1 MNAIRKCR
9 NSPSAA
15 VFAPPW
21 NDLGP
26 SSPEAT
32 DWKIRIGGK
41 WFWIP
46 QAMQACV
53 ISRTPHAI
61 PPHKIARKGL
71 GAVVGSGVVANEFMR
86 KPAIARKND
95 SLQLDNE
102 YRRLGYET
110 VCEDFSSA
118 I

>member
-26 SSPEAT
+26 NSPEAT

-46 QAMQACV
+46 HAIHAWL
-53 ISRTPHAI
+53 ISRTPHAS
-61 PPHKIARKGL
+61 PPQKMALKALEARGTEAMEVEDIK
-71 GAVVGSGVVANEFMR
+71 
-86 KPAIARKND
+86 
-95 SLQLDNE
+95 LQLN
-102 YRRLGYET
+102 
-110 VCEDFSSA
+110 FSWECLSRNL
-118 I
+118 

>member
-9 NSPSAA
+9 KSPNAA

-26 SSPEAT
+26 SNPEAT

-46 QAMQACV
+46 HAMHAWL
-53 ISRTPHAI
+53 ISRTPHAS
-61 PPHKIARKGL
+61 PPQKMARKAL
-71 GAVVGSGVVANEFMR
+71 EDVEEAVDATETEGMSTPFENDQNLRQHSVLDAPDWESS
-86 KPAIARKND
+86 IAHLSWLR
-95 SLQLDNE
+95 E
-102 YRRLGYET
+102 
-110 VCEDFSSA
+110 
-118 I
+118 

>member
-9 NSPSAA
+9 KSPSAA

-32 DWKIRIGGK
+32 DWKIRIGSK

-53 ISRTPHAI
+53 MSKTPQAS
-61 PPHKIARKGL
+61 PPQKMARKAL
-71 GAVVGSGVVANEFMR
+71 EEVEVDDTRLLRFFVAPSRIDVWEKKWFI
-86 KPAIARKND
+86 P
-95 SLQLDNE
+95 
-102 YRRLGYET
+102 
-110 VCEDFSSA
+110 
-118 I
+118 